1 MKRYTANVS
10 DLTFNNVV
18 VDSTINTI
26 SMLDGQV
33 KFVANYDAFTVVDSS
48 DVDIF
53 TVVDGPVMQHA
64 TDDTTINAFTPYFQF
79 TGKAR
84 LANIIEI
91 NFGGGVVTSV
101 ENNHNSHFTSNLS
114 PLTSQFYT
122 LEGVKLNG
130 KPTKRGLY
138 IRQGSK
144 VVIK

>member
-1 MKRYTANVS
+1 
-10 DLTFNNVV
+10 
-18 VDSTINTI
+18 
-26 SMLDGQV
+26 
-33 KFVANYDAFTVVDSS
+33 
-48 DVDIF
+48 
-53 TVVDGPVMQHA
+53 MQHA

-79 TGKAR
+79 AGKAR

-101 ENNHNSHFTSNLS
+101 ENNHNSNFTSNLS
-114 PLTSQFYT
+114 PLTPQFYT

-144 VVIK
+144 FLTPHLY

>member
-1 MKRYTANVS
+1 
-10 DLTFNNVV
+10 
-18 VDSTINTI
+18 
-26 SMLDGQV
+26 MLDGQV

-101 ENNHNSHFTSNLS
+101 ENNHNSHFTSRSARSDALLAKNPS

-144 VVIK
+144 FLTPHLY